1 MSGSVSLMA
10 VTWEPCEP
18 PLRPTGVVAFGLGAQ
33 TLAGMVA
40 DRLTA
45 MESST
50 ACDLRISISEADE
63 IVPQSSNG
71 SQRDGSEKSM
81 GQECP
86 IPEVPWIVILGPE
99 EQLPWVDSATYIGP
113 DGGLF
118 RPTTMRSSP
127 AGFLLRRT
135 VELHR
140 SKDLDHSLV
149 VVLPGQI
156 LFAASQTQP
165 PQVSTL
171 RSFAKNAFPGDRALG
186 P

>member
-1 MSGSVSLMA
+1 MLGRVSLMA
-10 VTWEPCEP
+10 VTWGPCEP

-33 TLAGMVA
+33 TLARIVA

-45 MESST
+45 MESSA
-50 ACDLRISISEADE
+50 ACDLRVSISEPDE
-63 IVPQSSNG
+63 IVPQSSHG
-71 SQRDGSEKSM
+71 SQRDRSEKPM

-86 IPEVPWIVILGPE
+86 LPELPWIVILGPE

-118 RPTTMRSSP
+118 RPTTMRSIP
-127 AGFLLRRT
+127 AGFLLKRT

-140 SKDLDHSLV
+140 PKDLDHPLV

-156 LFAASQTQP
+156 LFIAAQTQP
-165 PQVSTL
+165 PEASVL
-171 RSFAKNAFPGDRALG
+171 RSFAKNAVPGDRALG